1 MEMMFAVFA
10 ALAIGLSV
18 RYSMAGRDRVGA
30 AMIPAIATATGAAVW
45 AAGSWAGL
53 ASTEPWIWLITFAVS
68 GVVAFVVNLRLVRA
82 RIAADNEMFGK
93 IAGR

>member
-1 MEMMFAVFA
+1 MFAVFA

-30 AMIPAIATATGAAVW
+30 AMVPAIATATGAVVW
-45 AAGSWAGL
+45 AAATWAGL

-68 GVVAFVVNLRLVRA
+68 GVVAYVVNLRLVRA
-82 RIAADNEMFGK
+82 RIASDNELFGK
-93 IAGR
+93 IASR

>member
-1 MEMMFAVFA
+1 MMFAVIA

-45 AAGSWAGL
+45 AAATWAGL

-68 GVVAFVVNLRLVRA
+68 GVVAYVVNLRLVRA
-82 RIAADNEMFGK
+82 RIASDNEVFGK
-93 IAGR
+93 LAGR

>member
-1 MEMMFAVFA
+1 MMFAVLA

-30 AMIPAIATATGAAVW
+30 AMIPAIATATGAFVW
-45 AAGSWAGL
+45 AAGTWAGL
-53 ASTEPWIWLITFAVS
+53 ASTEPWIWLLTFALS
-68 GVVAFVVNLRLVRA
+68 GVVAFVVNQRLVRA
-82 RIAADNEMFGK
+82 RISSDNKVFGK

>member
-1 MEMMFAVFA
+1 MMFAVFA

-30 AMIPAIATATGAAVW
+30 AMIPAIATATGACVW
-45 AAGSWAGL
+45 AAGTWAGL
-53 ASTEPWIWLITFAVS
+53 ASTEPWIWLLTFALS

-82 RIAADNEMFGK
+82 RIAADNKVFGK
-93 IAGR
+93 IASR

>member
-1 MEMMFAVFA
+1 MFAVIA

-45 AAGSWAGL
+45 AAATWAGL

-68 GVVAFVVNLRLVRA
+68 GVVAYVVNLRLVRA
-82 RIAADNEMFGK
+82 RIASDNEVFGK
-93 IAGR
+93 LAGR

>member
-1 MEMMFAVFA
+1 MMFAVFA

-30 AMIPAIATATGAAVW
+30 AMVPAIATATGAVVW
-45 AAGSWAGL
+45 AAATWAGL

-68 GVVAFVVNLRLVRA
+68 GVVAYVVNLRLVRA
-82 RIAADNEMFGK
+82 RIASDNELFGK
-93 IAGR
+93 IASR

>member
-1 MEMMFAVFA
+1 MFAVFA

-30 AMIPAIATATGAAVW
+30 AMVPAIATATGAVVW
-45 AAGSWAGL
+45 AAATWAGL

-68 GVVAFVVNLRLVRA
+68 GVVAYVVNLRLVRA
-82 RIAADNEMFGK
+82 RIASDNELFGK

>member
-1 MEMMFAVFA
+1 MMFAVFA
-10 ALAIGLSV
+10 ALAIGFSV

-30 AMIPAIATATGAAVW
+30 AMIPAIATATGAIVW
-45 AAGSWAGL
+45 AAGTWAGL
-53 ASTEPWIWLITFAVS
+53 ASTEPWIWLLTFALS

-82 RIAADNEMFGK
+82 RIASDNKVFGK